1 MALQTASWASRIIF
15 SKRARTE
22 EDDDDSRR
30 NVSGRWASGV
40 SFSIET
46 AEQAIERRREKPS
59 VLAAK
64 EAVFGILCE
73 EEEEQEEEEEVRG
86 DRRDKEEEE
95 AERAIV
101 GGILI

>member
-86 DRRDKEEEE
+86 DRRDKEDEE